1 MKTFLALMCALL
13 AALPLTAAPAPDPI
27 VGDLTATPSSL
38 TLVHAQRPHSLVV
51 MARTKGGYDVDF
63 TGSATFRSS
72 NEKVARV
79 SASGWVQPIAN
90 GSATLTV
97 QASGKTAKVSVTV
110 QLPGEPTP
118 SSFRQDVMPVLS
130 KGG

>member
-1 MKTFLALMCALL
+1 MKRILTFVLIALVVVNVT
-13 AALPLTAAPAPDPI
+13 TAAPAPDPI
-27 VGDLTATPSSL
+27 VGDLTVTPSFL

-79 SASGWVQPIAN
+79 SASGWVQPVAN
-90 GSATLTV
+90 GTVTLTV
-97 QASGKTAKVSVTV
+97 QASG
-110 QLPGEPTP
+110 
-118 SSFRQDVMPVLS
+118 
-130 KGG
+130 